1 MTKTWITTKDG
12 KIIKANRWDL
22 FKYKIRSLFTRY
34 RLVDTRKFKIQPRE
48 AMSRQFTMTEKEKA
62 LADKI
67 YKEKGTIQY
76 IFYPCAGIGWGV
88 KVKVLKTDEIIDIT
102 DVDSW

>member
-1 MTKTWITTKDG
+1 MTETWIATKDG

-34 RLVDTRKFKIQPRE
+34 RLVDTRKFIIQPRE

-76 IFYPCAGIGWGV
+76 TFYPCAGIGWGV
-88 KVKVLKTDEIIDIT
+88 KLTVLKTKEEIDIT
-102 DVDSW
+102 DVENW